1 MNERDGSL
9 REGDLNLNILFQ
21 LLGDKETNYG
31 FFAVSRIR
39 VISKIIGN
47 HSQISRTKKDKGGTG
62 TGAKKIC
69 NKQLTLL

>member
-9 REGDLNLNILFQ
+9 HDGDLNLNILFE

-47 HSQISRTKKDKGGTG
+47 HSQISRTQKDKGRTG
-62 TGAKKIC
+62 SGA
-69 NKQLTLL
+69 

>member
-9 REGDLNLNILFQ
+9 LKGDLNLNSLFQ

-47 HSQISRTKKDKGGTG
+47 NSQISRAQKNKGGVG
-62 TGAKKIC
+62 SRAKKIR
-69 NKQLTLL
+69 KKHLTLL

>member
-9 REGDLNLNILFQ
+9 NDGDLNLNILFE

-47 HSQISRTKKDKGGTG
+47 HSQISRT
-62 TGAKKIC
+62 
-69 NKQLTLL
+69 